1 MSRNMLV
8 PASVTPATSP
18 AQDGL
23 DVLDLCH
30 RHMIFKL
37 GKLSA
42 LISRLAAPPDDEA
55 REMAADLVDFFAVT
69 VRQHHEDE
77 ERHVFPKVLATGDA
91 EAVRAIV
98 KLQQDHDWLEE
109 DWMELM
115 PHLAG
120 VASGLR
126 GYDLALL
133 RDGAAAFSAL
143 LLDHIALEES
153 CIYPHARRR
162 MNPAERRDA
171 GREMAA
177 RRRAER
183 DRV

>member
-77 ERHVFPKVLATGDA
+77 QKHVPA
-91 EAVRAIV
+91 
-98 KLQQDHDWLEE
+98 
-109 DWMELM
+109 
-115 PHLAG
+115 AG
-120 VASGLR
+120 GSSVAR
-126 GYDLALL
+126 VC
-133 RDGAAAFSAL
+133 
-143 LLDHIALEES
+143 H
-153 CIYPHARRR
+153 RRR
-162 MNPAERRDA
+162 VHRSTIVSRTLTAGPAISTTTAA
-171 GREMAA
+171 GMGCAS
-177 RRRAER
+177 
-183 DRV
+183 